1 MKYSETYSSNEF
13 LPISAQ
19 KFDILTF
26 LGPIRVLAPNLD
38 YSCMMYIVHILEIC
52 GRICGLHCVSLTE
65 KYFRNL
71 IKSNPNQILFTMHR
85 LIWNQT
91 DVRLVQNKSVH
102 GKCNLILLWF
112 IRFRK
117 DFSCVYALGD
127 IHSGDFS
134 WDLWLALRKFVGR
147 VATQDLDKR
156 KK

>member
-71 IKSNPNQILFTMHR
+71 IKSNPKSDCIYHFPIDLEPNRNCPFAVFCAY
-85 LIWNQT
+85 
-91 DVRLVQNKSVH
+91 DVERGEVLGRKYSQVLPRPKT
-102 GKCNLILLWF
+102 I
-112 IRFRK
+112 FRR
-117 DFSCVYALGD
+117 VD
-127 IHSGDFS
+127 IG
-134 WDLWLALRKFVGR
+134 
-147 VATQDLDKR
+147 LDKITAR
-156 KK
+156 ILSLEA